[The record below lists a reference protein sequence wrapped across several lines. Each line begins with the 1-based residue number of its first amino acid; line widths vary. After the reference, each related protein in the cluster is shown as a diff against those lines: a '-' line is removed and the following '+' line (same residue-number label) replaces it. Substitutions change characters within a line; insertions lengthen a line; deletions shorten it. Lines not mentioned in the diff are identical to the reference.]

1 MENSTEVLKA
11 VISGNAAQ
19 LNEVLQSLNSTERV
33 SVLAAQD
40 YTDKALEEKHVIRIP
55 CKTTPLIVAVQTGN
69 LDCVKVLLNYKADIE
84 EQGESFRY
92 LVFPPD
98 DMWNVSK
105 FESAY
110 TCPPLF
116 LAAANGNLDIL
127 SYLFEQGANVNAS
140 SSAHFSWLPRY
151 TLHWYTPLIVALRN
165 GHIDAFTF
173 LIDKG
178 ADVNLQDHQGYTAL
192 HYAVETKNFD
202 ALSCLVCNGA
212 AVNIFTSSKCT
223 PLMLAC
229 QSDNVDA
236 RNFLL
241 NKGADVNL
249 QGHQGYTALHYAV
262 ARKNFDA
269 VSCLV
274 DNGADVNLFTSIYKD
289 TPLMLACQSHNMD
302 VIKCLLSIKGANV
315 NLQDHD
321 GYTALHYAVKRKNLD
336 AVSCL
341 VHNGADINLFTSSKQ
356 TPLMMACQSH
366 DMDAI
371 NFLVNK
377 GADVNLQDR
386 DGQSALH
393 FASADIC
400 YCLIQNLADVN
411 MCDNH
416 NCTPLMLA
424 SRNRDVEK
432 VAMLIE
438 NGAKVD
444 LQDVDGNTALHHAV
458 LNSTKIC
465 HALLTAKAS
474 NLCNSQGWTP
484 LLLASKNCIKS
495 EVEKLLKQ
503 PEVTKEQKANA
514 LELLGASNCL
524 ICICGFFSYIKKG
537 FSYIKLGMK
546 ERFADASHPLLKQQ
560 VEPAEAYQNRR
571 ECQTLEELAEIED
584 DEDAIIMESLVIR
597 ERIFGANNVELLQPI
612 ERVAGHFY
620 RKDRGHFNRLS
631 IPLYR
636 YATKI
641 AQGCIEKCFESA
653 VSCLWHLTYALYRC
667 EQYSDKELLLELLEL
682 TVFLCENWPHYHYQL
697 QSVCPDYNVC
707 QSVWHVEYGD
717 KKVSLFDSVELVI
730 HMITKNLQNDEED
743 ETYSNVLDLLR
754 KLLRH
759 NPRCSNYNGTLL
771 HVRTYSTEEIIT
783 DIVPSADTVKLLLN
797 AGFNVHVNAIDCD
810 GDTPLHRA
818 ARLEP
823 GDDLIHQVPEI
834 MNALFYGGAHHDFVN
849 NDGQTPM
856 DMAET
861 DEACMILSAA
871 ERRKLELKCI
881 SAKAVKKF
889 GIPYLGEVPK
899 TLEKYISMH

>member
-151 TLHWYTPLIVALRN
+151 NLHWYTPLIVALRN
-165 GHIDAFTF
+165 GHIDAFNF
-173 LIDKG
+173 LINKG

-289 TPLMLACQSHNMD
+289 TPLMLACQSNNMD
-302 VIKCLLSIKGANV
+302 AIKCLLNIKGANV
-315 NLQDHD
+315 NLQDYD
-321 GYTALHYAVKRKNLD
+321 GYTALHYAVKRKNFD

-341 VHNGADINLFTSSKQ
+341 VHNGADVNLFTSSKQ
-356 TPLMMACQSH
+356 TPLMMACQLSH
-366 DMDAI
+366 NMDAV
-371 NFLVNK
+371 NLLLNK
-377 GADVNLQDR
+377 GANVNLQDR
-386 DGQSALH
+386 VGQSALH
-393 FASADIC
+393 FASSD
-400 YCLIQNLADVN
+400 
-411 MCDNH
+411 
-416 NCTPLMLA
+416 
-424 SRNRDVEK
+424 SGNRDVEK

-458 LNSTKIC
+458 LNNSTEIC

-495 EVEKLLKQ
+495 AVEILIKH
-503 PEVTKEQKANA
+503 PEVTKEQRANA
-514 LELLGASNCL
+514 LELLGSSLCL
-524 ICICGFFSYIKKG
+524 KSATFAHIEEGFG
-537 FSYIKLGMK
+537 YIKLGMK

-560 VEPAEAYQNRR
+560 VEPAEAYQNRK
-571 ECQTLEELAEIED
+571 ESQTLEELAEIEGD
-584 DEDAIIMESLVIR
+584 KDSIIMESLVIR
-597 ERIFGANNVELLQPI
+597 ERIFGANNKVLLKPI
-612 ERVAGHFY
+612 EHVAEHFYSKDPGHF
-620 RKDRGHFNRLS
+620 KRLS

-641 AQGCIEKCFESA
+641 AQGCIQECFDSA
-653 VSCLWHLTYALYRC
+653 VSCLWHLTDVLYEC
-667 EQYSDKELLLELLEL
+667 KQYSDKELLLELLEL
-682 TVFLCENWPHYHYQL
+682 TVFLCENWPHYDYQL
-697 QSVCPDYNVC
+697 QSVWPDYNVY
-707 QSVWHVEYGD
+707 QSVWHVEYDD
-717 KKVSLFDSVELVI
+717 KEVSLFDSVELVI

-759 NPRCSNYNGTLL
+759 NPRCRNDNGTLL

-818 ARLEP
+818 ASLEP

-849 NDGQTPM
+849 NDSKTPM

-861 DEACMILSAA
+861 DEARIVLSAA
-871 ERRKLELKCI
+871 EGRKLELKCI

-889 GIPYLGEVPK
+889 GIPYLGVVPK

>member
-40 YTDKALEEKHVIRIP
+40 YTDKALEEKNVIRIP
-55 CKTTPLIVAVQTGN
+55 CKTTPLIVAVQSGS

-84 EQGESFRY
+84 EQGESFKCG
-92 LVFPPD
+92 VFQPD
-98 DMWNVSK
+98 GVMRSTYFPE
-105 FESAY
+105 FESPY
-110 TCPPLF
+110 TGPPLF

-151 TLHWYTPLIVALRN
+151 NLHWYTPLIVALRN
-165 GHIDAFTF
+165 GHFDAFTF

-212 AVNIFTSSKCT
+212 GVNIFTSSKCT

-289 TPLMLACQSHNMD
+289 TPLMLACQSNNMD
-302 VIKCLLSIKGANV
+302 AIKCLLNIKGANV
-315 NLQDHD
+315 NLQDCD
-321 GYTALHYAVKRKNLD
+321 GYTALHYAVKRKNFD

-341 VHNGADINLFTSSKQ
+341 VHNGADVNLFTSSKQ
-356 TPLMMACQSH
+356 TPLMMACQLSH
-366 DMDAI
+366 NMDAV
-371 NFLVNK
+371 NLLLNK
-377 GADVNLQDR
+377 GANVNLQDR
-386 DGQSALH
+386 VGQSALH
-393 FASADIC
+393 FASSD
-400 YCLIQNLADVN
+400 
-411 MCDNH
+411 
-416 NCTPLMLA
+416 
-424 SRNRDVEK
+424 SGNRDVEK

-458 LNSTKIC
+458 LNNSTEIC

-514 LELLGASNCL
+514 LELLGASLCL
-524 ICICGFFSYIKKG
+524 RGGFFSYIEEG

-584 DEDAIIMESLVIR
+584 DEDAIFMESLVIR
-597 ERIFGANNVELLQPI
+597 ERIFGANNVELLKPI

-620 RKDRGHFNRLS
+620 RKDRSHFNRLS

-641 AQGCIEKCFESA
+641 AQGCIEECFESA
-653 VSCLWHLTYALYRC
+653 VSCLWHLTYALYGC

-682 TVFLCENWPHYHYQL
+682 TVFLCENWPHYDYQL
-697 QSVCPDYNVC
+697 QSVWPDYNVY
-707 QSVWHVEYGD
+707 QSVWHVEYDD
-717 KKVSLFDSVELVI
+717 KEVSLFDSVELVI

-759 NPRCSNYNGTLL
+759 NPRCRNDNGTLL

-818 ARLEP
+818 ASLEP

-849 NDGQTPM
+849 NDSKTPM

-861 DEACMILSAA
+861 DEARMILSAA
-871 ERRKLELKCI
+871 EGRKLELKCI

-889 GIPYLGEVPK
+889 GIPYLGVVPK